1 MTVVHVCPL
10 AELTRVAR
18 RVRPSHVVTLLD
30 PGDWPETPEGIAP
43 ERHHRV
49 GVHDYAE
56 PVDGMTIPEEAHIRG
71 LIDFL
76 RGWDAS
82 APILIHCW
90 AGISRSSASALI
102 TLALHNPGRELEA
115 AQAIRAQSPV
125 ASPNRRIVAIA
136 DRLLGLDG
144 RLTAAAAAMGPSR
157 LAYVNEPF
165 EVPLNLW
172 AD

>member
-1 MTVVHVCPL
+1 MSVVHVCPL
-10 AELTRVAR
+10 AELQRVAR

-30 PGDWPETPEGIAP
+30 PGDWPETPEGVAP

-56 PVDGMTIPEEAHIRG
+56 PVEGMTIPEEEHVAR

-76 RGWDAS
+76 RGWDGG

-90 AGISRSSASALI
+90 AGISRSSASALV
-102 TLALHNPGRELEA
+102 TLALHNPGREHEA
-115 AQAIRAQSPV
+115 AQAIRF
-125 ASPNRRIVAIA
+125 ASAIAAPNRRIVAIA

-144 RLTAAAAAMGPSR
+144 RLSAAAAAMAPPR

-172 AD
+172 GD